1 MLAAHSSPCARI
13 SGAAASIP
21 TDSVRPRRTAGFTLV
36 ELLVVIAIIAILAAI
51 LLPVL
56 DKAKARG
63 QATRCLNNMK
73 QLDTGWLIYADENA
87 DRLALN
93 WVLPV
98 PGWTSAPESWVTGN
112 DTILAEATNVAC
124 IQNGRLYNYIKSP
137 EVYRCPSL
145 TGQAKVGVP
154 ANQLVRSVSMNGRMG
169 GAGPGDVS
177 SAGATWDTSDM
188 FGGTN
193 PPIRMTSAIKAPAP
207 VNALVFID
215 ESLNTVDDCFFV
227 IQIDPSAN
235 TWQNSP
241 TARHSNGA
249 TMSFADGHVE
259 VWHWLD
265 ITTEQDPNDPVTGDT
280 DLPRMQHVIGE
291 WP

>member
-1 MLAAHSSPCARI
+1 MKSHSRQ
-13 SGAAASIP
+13 
-21 TDSVRPRRTAGFTLV
+21 TTGFTLV

-63 QATRCLNNMK
+63 QATRCFNNMK

-112 DTILAEATNVAC
+112 EKVLTEATNVAC

-137 EVYRCPSL
+137 AVYCCPSL
-145 TGQAKVGVP
+145 TGVAPVGVP

-169 GAGPGDVS
+169 GALPGDVS
-177 SAGATWDTSDM
+177 TAGDTWDTSGM

-193 PPIRMTSAIKAPAP
+193 PPIRLTSAIMRPAP
-207 VNALVFID
+207 VNAMVFID
-215 ESLNTVDDCFFV
+215 ESLGSLDDCFFV

-235 TWQNSP
+235 QWQNSP

-259 VWHWLD
+259 AWHWRD
-265 ITTEQDPNDPVTGDT
+265 ITEEQDSDAPATGDT
-280 DLPRMQHVIGE
+280 DLPRMQKAIGE

>member
-1 MLAAHSSPCARI
+1 MNRS
-13 SGAAASIP
+13 
-21 TDSVRPRRTAGFTLV
+21 TAKTIGFTLV

-56 DKAKARG
+56 NQAKLRG
-63 QATRCLNNMK
+63 QATQCLNNMK
-73 QLDTGWLIYADENA
+73 QLGTGWILYADDNH

-93 WVLPV
+93 WVIP
-98 PGWTSAPESWVTGN
+98 PPNWTSAPESWVTGN
-112 DTILAEATNVAC
+112 ESTMPQATNVAC
-124 IQNGRLYNYIKSP
+124 IESGKLYDYIRSP
-137 EVYRCPSL
+137 GVYCCPSL
-145 TGQAKVGVP
+145 TGEAPVGVP

-169 GAGPGDVS
+169 GALPTDVS
-177 SAGATWDTSDM
+177 SAGDAWDTSQM

-193 PPIRMTSAIKAPAP
+193 PPILTTSAITGPAP

-215 ESLNTVDDCFFV
+215 ESLNTVDDGFFV
-227 IQIDPSAN
+227 IQINPDAD

-259 VWHWLD
+259 LWHWQN
-265 ITTEQDPNDPVTGDT
+265 ITYEQDPNEPVNGDT
-280 DLPRMQHVIGE
+280 DLARMQNAIGE

>member
-1 MLAAHSSPCARI
+1 MK
-13 SGAAASIP
+13 
-21 TDSVRPRRTAGFTLV
+21 RRSRGTIGFTLV

-56 DKAKARG
+56 DKAKVRG
-63 QATRCLNNMK
+63 QAVRCLNNMK
-73 QLDTGWLIYADENA
+73 QLGTGWLIYADENG

-93 WVLPV
+93 WVIP
-98 PGWTSAPESWVTGN
+98 PPNWTSAPESWVTGN
-112 DTILAEATNVAC
+112 ETVLTEATNVAC
-124 IQNGRLYNYIKSP
+124 IQNGRLYNYIRSP
-137 EVYRCPSL
+137 AVYCCPSL
-145 TGQAKVGVP
+145 TGEANVGVP

-169 GAGPGDVS
+169 GALPGDMS
-177 SAGATWDTSDM
+177 SAIT
-188 FGGTN
+188 
-193 PPIRMTSAIKAPAP
+193 APAP
-207 VNALVFID
+207 VNAMVFID

-259 VWHWLD
+259 SWHWRD
-265 ITTEQDPNDPVTGDT
+265 ITYEQDPNEPVTGDT
-280 DLPRMQHVIGE
+280 DLPRMQKVIGE